1 MTKYTLLLLALA
13 SSLLARTQWYE
24 IDYSKSQI
32 SFLAKSRIV
41 NANGIFRKWTFKGK
55 IQGNFHA
62 VGDLALEC
70 ASIDTDNDRRDSHLR
85 NADFFDCEKNAEHVF
100 RITGVKPDQ
109 APATKATKFQLSG
122 TLTMHGITE
131 PIEITLTRDGDDA
144 KLMLSGSVIIDREK
158 FGLTYNSALNPI
170 EKLIRLDIRLQLVRR
185 EK

>member
-1 MTKYTLLLLALA
+1 MKKIVTILLVL
-13 SSLLARTQWYE
+13 SSGLLARTQWYE

-55 IQGNFHA
+55 INGNLHA
-62 VGDLALEC
+62 VGDLSIEC

-100 RITGVKPDQ
+100 RIIGVKPDQ
-109 APATKATKFQLSG
+109 TTVSKATKFQLSG
-122 TLTMHGITE
+122 TLTMHGVTE
-131 PIEITLTRDGDDA
+131 PVEISLSREGDDA
-144 KLMLSGSVIIDREK
+144 KLMLSGSLILDREK

-170 EKLIRLDIRLQLVRR
+170 EKLIRIDIRLQLARR